1 MVRGISKL
9 AQELLPHSPSH
20 GLFLAPDIPP
30 KKLRN
35 AVRDFAKSVD
45 EQEVL
50 ALYDATLSGNAKDG
64 AVFTSAGIVFQ
75 NNDLSPVQEVRYDD
89 IVAVKAK
96 RKFLGGK
103 KVRLD
108 VNRGRATVPF
118 VIDFSGRPEA
128 ADFVARFLYEAM
140 MHSIESES
148 VGGDRKTESST
159 DIRAVREALQSLVN
173 QDRLSRSDMEAM
185 LRTIDE

>member
-1 MVRGISKL
+1 MSKL

-20 GLFLAPDIPP
+20 GIYLAPDIPP

-35 AVRDFAKSVD
+35 AIRDFARSVEEPD
-45 EQEVL
+45 VL

-64 AVFTSAGIVFQ
+64 AVFTSTGVVFQ

-89 IVAVKAK
+89 IVGVKAK

-118 VIDFSGRPEA
+118 VIDFSGRPDA
-128 ADFVARFLYEAM
+128 AEYVARFLYEAM
-140 MHSIESES
+140 MQSIESEAS
-148 VGGDRKTESST
+148 EAERMKGSST
-159 DIRAVREALQSLVN
+159 DVRAVRNALQELV
-173 QDRLSRSDMEAM
+173 DRGQLSPSDREAM

>member
-1 MVRGISKL
+1 MLRGISKL

-20 GLFLAPDIPP
+20 GLYLAPDIPP

-35 AVRDFAKSVD
+35 AIRDFAKSVD
-45 EQEVL
+45 ERDVL

-64 AVFTSAGIVFQ
+64 AVFTSAAVVFQ

-89 IVAVKAK
+89 IVGVNAK

-103 KVRLD
+103 KVKLD

-140 MHSIESES
+140 MNTIESETA
-148 VGGDRKTESST
+148 DRDPKTESST
-159 DIRAVREALQSLVN
+159 DVRAVRNALLELVD
-173 QDRLSRSDMEAM
+173 QGQLSRSDLEAM

>member
-1 MVRGISKL
+1 MERGIRKL

-20 GLFLAPDIPP
+20 GLYLAPDIPP

-35 AVRDFAKSVD
+35 AIRDFAKSVD
-45 EQEVL
+45 ELDAV

-64 AVFTSAGIVFQ
+64 AVFTSAGVVFQ

-89 IVAVKAK
+89 IVGVKTK

-103 KVRLD
+103 KVNID
-108 VNRGRATVPF
+108 VNRGRATVRF
-118 VIDFSGRPEA
+118 VIDFSGRPDA
-128 ADFVARFLYEAM
+128 ADYVSRFLYEVM
-140 MHSIESES
+140 MHSIDVESAGIESE
-148 VGGDRKTESST
+148 EAAST
-159 DIRAVREALQSLVN
+159 DIEAVSKALQGLV
-173 QDRLSRSDMEAM
+173 DRGRLTPADRDAM